1 MHGGLGF
8 CHTGG
13 LLCPSRG
20 GPGHRATQLDHSG
33 REAAATGTAPG
44 ARDRVRRRR
53 TERTAGR
60 PRWLGQGSQREEN
73 VESRRSSW
81 GPGQDT
87 CRAEG
92 KRQAG
97 RAASGHSLGSCL
109 ASSLPTP
116 PSLPLATTGAQ
127 ALPAPGSQVESAGHS
142 STWPLG
148 PAGSLLSSSGSA
160 MQVGLWG
167 RPRESPTHPSVG
179 YERGRRAPGRGG
191 VHTGPE

>member
-148 PAGSLLSSSGSA
+148 SCWVPLEQLRICHAGWA
-160 MQVGLWG
+160 VGQA
-167 RPRESPTHPSVG
+167 PREPH
-179 YERGRRAPGRGG
+179 APLCG
-191 VHTGPE
+191 V